1 MKKRR
6 FTEEQIGRMLRTTV
20 SGGGTESDGRMFV
33 FGNYLDEVLV
43 MGCRFSTSW
52 FDFYY
57 GRDHLYSPA
66 VLYAPN
72 GPGPQT
78 V

>member
-1 MKKRR
+1 VVAVQ
-6 FTEEQIGRMLRTTV
+6 TQV
-20 SGGGTESDGRMFV
+20 SGGVETDVRYFV

-43 MGCRFSTSW
+43 SVIPAQAPNQ
-52 FDFYY
+52 DLYY
-57 GRDHLYSPA
+57 AHDHLYSPT